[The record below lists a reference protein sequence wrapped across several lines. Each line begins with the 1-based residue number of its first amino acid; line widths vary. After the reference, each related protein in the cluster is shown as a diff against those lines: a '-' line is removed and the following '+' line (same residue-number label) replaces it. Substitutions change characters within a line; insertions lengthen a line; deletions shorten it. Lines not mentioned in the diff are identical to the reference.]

1 MQAAA
6 RLNDALSH
14 TGALDGLLNGALAGA
29 VAGAAAILVAAVIVG
44 TGGLTAPL
52 VIGIMLT
59 GIGLGGWIG
68 EFFGSL
74 SFFNKIAGKI
84 ATGSHNVFINSRGAA
99 RAEIDKGQCSQ
110 HGPDFPLI
118 ATGSGN
124 VFINGSR
131 AARVND
137 KLVCGGVITEG
148 SPTVFIGGRTFECK
162 TVEDEVPWQARWL
175 VIGPGIVGA
184 LLLGGA
190 AAIPAIVGGFAVGYV
205 GGEVMGWVGRE
216 AGGWLSENIGG
227 TPSDWEKAGTFVGQA
242 LGGWLGAK
250 GGPKAWELVRRIK
263 VEPNSLGMNGGNL
276 VDPKVAAAKEL
287 LAAAKRSEPKITSDI
302 ETFAKETSGRIEGL
316 DYKLKSEQSLTRK
329 LQKTPPDQIRDT
341 LRYTIVYDSKNISA
355 NANRVMKSLEGGG
368 YEKIRVKNTFGP
380 DKQYQGINTN
390 FLSPEGQVFELQF
403 HTPESFNVKQNLTHG
418 LYEELRILPND
429 SPKRVE
435 LEQQIIN
442 ISNEHITQPANINDV
457 KDFP

>member
-14 TGALDGLLNGALAGA
+14 TGALDGLVNGALAGA
-29 VAGAAAILVAAVIVG
+29 VAGAAVIVAAAVIVG

-99 RAEIDKGQCSQ
+99 RAETDKGQCSQ
-110 HGPDFPLI
+110 HGPDCPQI
-118 ATGSGN
+118 ATGSSN

-131 AARVND
+131 AARVKD

-148 SPTVFIGGRTFECK
+148 SPTVFIGGGTFECK

-175 VIGPGIVGA
+175 VIGSGIVGA

-205 GGEVMGWVGRE
+205 GGEVMRLVGRE
-216 AGGWLSENIGG
+216 AGDWLSENIGG
-227 TPSDWEKAGTFVGQA
+227 TPSDWEKAGAFVGQA
-242 LGGWLGAK
+242 IGGWLGAK
-250 GGPKAWELVRRIK
+250 GGTSVWGRVAERFSKKPIAEKPSETPVAEKVSEPPIAEKPSESPLVENAKPSENSIKSYRAKYGVKEENIQVESVGEVNGKRYYDTNQQARNPGRASPEEKLAIYDKVKKENDKRVAKGKSPLPNKTMEDAHAEVGVLHQAMKDGVTKGQDMTIK
-263 VEPNSLGMNGGNL
+263 VTGTKRVCDYCMTNL
-276 VDPKVAAAKEL
+276 KDMGRAAE
-287 LAAAKRSEPKITSDI
+287 
-302 ETFAKETSGRIEGL
+302 
-316 DYKLKSEQSLTRK
+316 LKS
-329 LQKTPPDQIRDT
+329 
-341 LRYTIVYDSKNISA
+341 LRVEDFP
-355 NANRVMKSLEGGG
+355 M
-368 YEKIRVKNTFGP
+368 
-380 DKQYQGINTN
+380 
-390 FLSPEGQVFELQF
+390 
-403 HTPESFNVKQNLTHG
+403 
-418 LYEELRILPND
+418 
-429 SPKRVE
+429 KRVLIWKE
-435 LEQQIIN
+435 GERDWVEIPM
-442 ISNEHITQPANINDV
+442 E
-457 KDFP
+457 